1 MNGYTYLAVTGQ
13 NTISLNSTNNTLNI
27 VPAGGISIITDANT
41 NSLTFNT
48 SGSIADLTV
57 TNSLTVNP
65 STIGAINNVVI
76 GATTPQAGTFNGL
89 TALSAV
95 NLSPVNST
103 VTISP
108 TGTGTI
114 TVNPTVTGN
123 INNVRIG
130 ATTPAPATFTT
141 LTATGN
147 VSFNGNNANI
157 TLSPTGNGSV
167 TINPNTTGNI
177 NNVAIGNA
185 TPLSGRFTTVQMT
198 SQPAGPSSAVT
209 FAYAAAL
216 AAAYGMIMS

>member
-1 MNGYTYLAVTGQ
+1 MNGYTYLAVSGQ
-13 NTISLNSTNNTLNI
+13 NTISLNSTTNTLTL
-27 VPAGGISIITDANT
+27 VPLGGISITTNATT
-41 NSLTFNT
+41 NSVTFNT

-57 TNSLTVNP
+57 TNSVAVNP

-89 TALSAV
+89 TALSTV
-95 NLSPVNST
+95 NFSPSNAS

-108 TGTGTI
+108 TGSGTVI
-114 TVNPTVTGN
+114 VNPTITGN
-123 INNVRIG
+123 INNVAIG

-147 VSFNGNNANI
+147 VTFSGNNAVVNF
-157 TLSPTGNGSV
+157 SPTGNGTV

-177 NNVAIGNA
+177 NNVAVGNGM
-185 TPLSGRFTTVQMT
+185 PLSGRFTTVQMT
-198 SQPAGPSSAVT
+198 SQPAGANSAVT